1 MDKPTLTLNRIMQD
15 IDFVERTVKQN
26 GDDGILTGEDTR
38 NMLNALRRIRTETS
52 ILSLAWK

>member
-1 MDKPTLTLNRIMQD
+1 MDKATLTFNRIMQD

-52 ILSLAWK
+52 ILTLASK